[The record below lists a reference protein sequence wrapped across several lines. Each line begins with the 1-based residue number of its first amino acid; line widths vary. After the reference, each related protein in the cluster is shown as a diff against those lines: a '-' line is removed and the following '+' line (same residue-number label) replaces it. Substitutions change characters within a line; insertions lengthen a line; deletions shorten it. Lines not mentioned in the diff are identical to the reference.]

1 MIYSIC
7 RANDGNTILFC
18 FNAEK
23 SHTIIYIIYGVGV
36 TEHFFTEKKLRIF
49 ADMELKTL
57 YIV

>member
-36 TEHFFTEKKLRIF
+36 TELFTEKKLYIF

-57 YIV
+57 YVV

>member
-23 SHTIIYIIYGVGV
+23 SYTIIYIIYGVGV
-36 TEHFFTEKKLRIF
+36 TELFSRKKLYIF

>member
-23 SHTIIYIIYGVGV
+23 SYTIIYIIYDVGV
-36 TEHFFTEKKLRIF
+36 TELFSRKKLYIF

>member
-23 SHTIIYIIYGVGV
+23 SYTIIYIIYGVGV
-36 TEHFFTEKKLRIF
+36 TELFTEKKLYIF

>member
-23 SHTIIYIIYGVGV
+23 SHTIMYIIYGVGV
-36 TEHFFTEKKLRIF
+36 TELFSRKKLYIF

-57 YIV
+57 YVV

>member
-36 TEHFFTEKKLRIF
+36 TELFSRKKLYIF

>member
-1 MIYSIC
+1 MIYLIC

-36 TEHFFTEKKLRIF
+36 TELFSRKKLYIF

-57 YIV
+57 YVV

>member
-23 SHTIIYIIYGVGV
+23 SHTIVYIIYGVGV
-36 TEHFFTEKKLRIF
+36 TELFSRKKLYIF

-57 YIV
+57 YVV

>member
-36 TEHFFTEKKLRIF
+36 TELFTEKKLYIF

>member
-23 SHTIIYIIYGVGV
+23 SRTIIYIIYGVGV
-36 TEHFFTEKKLRIF
+36 TELFTEKKLYIF

>member
-23 SHTIIYIIYGVGV
+23 SHTIIDIIYGVGV
-36 TEHFFTEKKLRIF
+36 TELFSRKKLYIF

-57 YIV
+57 YVV

>member
-36 TEHFFTEKKLRIF
+36 TELFSRKKLYIF

-57 YIV
+57 YVV

>member
-7 RANDGNTILFC
+7 RTNDGNTILFC

-36 TEHFFTEKKLRIF
+36 TELFSRKKLYIF

-57 YIV
+57 YVV

>member
-23 SHTIIYIIYGVGV
+23 SNTIIYIIYGVGV
-36 TEHFFTEKKLRIF
+36 TELFTEKKLYIF

>member
-36 TEHFFTEKKLRIF
+36 TKLFTEKKLYIF

>member
-36 TEHFFTEKKLRIF
+36 TELFTEKKLYIF
-49 ADMELKTL
+49 ADMRLKTL

>member
-23 SHTIIYIIYGVGV
+23 FHTIIYIICGVGARGI
-36 TEHFFTEKKLRIF
+36 FTEKKLYIF
-49 ADMELKTL
+49 ADMRLKTL

>member
-23 SHTIIYIIYGVGV
+23 SYTIINIIYGVGV
-36 TEHFFTEKKLRIF
+36 TEKKLYIF